1 MITANLRPAFPG
13 VERRTFLDSASI
25 GLVST
30 HARDAIAAF
39 LARAEFDP
47 QGAHHGDAFARARA
61 AAAALIGARAETI
74 ALIASTSLALN
85 IAADAIPLAAGDN
98 VVTTDL
104 EFMSVVVPWFEKC
117 RAVGAELRVVRHR
130 GGRIAPEDVIACMDA
145 RTRAVTLSAV
155 QWTNGFR
162 MDLAPIGRACRARD
176 IPFVLD
182 AIQQIGVV
190 PFDVTECG
198 ADFVACG
205 GHKWLCSPA
214 ATGFAYVSE
223 RFAERFRPSL
233 SYVPTSRPP
242 QANWQASWTDPAYDP
257 IRTYELKPAASRFEQ
272 GIHHAGLGATGL
284 AAALGVLL
292 DASPAA
298 IWDRVQGLA
307 GRVADGVA
315 ALGLTVVSP
324 REPEAR
330 SGITVFATGLGP
342 AGDLAVKDG
351 LAAAGVDVN
360 VRYTSGIGGV
370 RVSTHAY
377 NDEGDVDRFLS
388 ALRPLLAG

>member
-1 MITANLRPAFPG
+1 MSTANLRPAFPG
-13 VERRTFLDSASI
+13 VGRRTFLDSASI

-30 HARDAIAAF
+30 AARDAIAAF
-39 LARAEFDP
+39 LARAEHDP

-61 AAAALIGARAETI
+61 AAAALIGATPETI
-74 ALIASTSLALN
+74 ALIPSTSLALN

-104 EFMSVVVPWFEKC
+104 EFMSVVVPWVEKA
-117 RAVGAELRVVRHR
+117 RVAGAEIRVARHR
-130 GGRIAPEDVIACMDA
+130 DGRIAPDDVIALMDG

-162 MDLAPIGRACRARD
+162 MDVAPIGRACRDRD
-176 IPFVLD
+176 VPFVLD

-190 PFDVTECG
+190 PFDAVESG

-214 ATGFAYVSE
+214 ATGFAYVSR

-242 QANWQASWTDPAYDP
+242 LASWQASWTDPAYDP
-257 IRTYELKPAASRFEQ
+257 IRTYELKPAAARFEQ
-272 GIHHAGLGATGL
+272 GVHHGGLGATGL
-284 AAALGVLL
+284 AASLALLL
-292 DASPAA
+292 DAGPAA
-298 IWDRVQGLA
+298 VWDRARSLA
-307 GRVADGVA
+307 DRVAGGVA
-315 ALGLTVVSP
+315 ALGLAVVSP
-324 REPEAR
+324 LEPAAR
-330 SGITVFATGLGP
+330 SGITVFATGRGP
-342 AGDLAVKDG
+342 AGDLAVKEG

-360 VRYTSGIGGV
+360 VRYTSGVGGV

-377 NDEGDVDRFLS
+377 NDEDDVDRFLD
-388 ALRPLLAG
+388 ALRPLLAA